1 MFCVGSLLQCF
12 RVRIMAEVF
21 GPELG
26 SVRLPPL
33 LHLFA
38 HLMINTNLQT
48 SYVSVF
54 IRKNILNSSL
64 SWSKSS
70 ETNLWHRLLCFSS
83 SYGSTQ
89 HFLLFV
95 FETAMFPLVFHKLWR
110 CSNNT
115 NSTNFLFLKCL
126 FVISHPCIRCSPVVY
141 SEFLLSFCF

>member
-95 FETAMFPLVFHKLWR
+95 FETL
-110 CSNNT
+110 
-115 NSTNFLFLKCL
+115 
-126 FVISHPCIRCSPVVY
+126 PC
-141 SEFLLSFCF
+141 FLLCFINYEDVATTQIALIFFFWSVSLLFPILAYVVHL